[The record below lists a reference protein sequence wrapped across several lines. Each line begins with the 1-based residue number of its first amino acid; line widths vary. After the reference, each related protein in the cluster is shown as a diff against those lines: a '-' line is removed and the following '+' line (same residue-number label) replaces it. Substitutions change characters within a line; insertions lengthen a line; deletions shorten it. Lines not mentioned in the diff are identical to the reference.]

1 MGISTDMVHIL
12 MLSEFALVFTPP
24 SVDQSSEQL
33 CEDPGFTLFY
43 VCAALLS
50 GVNPFISHPA
60 YIVSSFC
67 GPASSCLCVC
77 EQDDHSEGA
86 EQHRAA
92 GDLLYIRQRGQ
103 HGGKAF

>member
-1 MGISTDMVHIL
+1 MGISTDVVHIL
-12 MLSEFALVFTPP
+12 MLSGFALVFTPP

-33 CEDPGFTLFY
+33 SEDPGFTLLY

-50 GVNPFISHPA
+50 GVNPFISQQIF
-60 YIVSSFC
+60 IVWSFC
-67 GPASSCLCVC
+67 GPVSSCLCVC

-86 EQHRAA
+86 QQYRAA